1 MIRGFYSG
9 ASGLISQQQKLNVI
23 ANNFANVSTVGFKSQ
38 DQQFSTLVYRN
49 VNGALPPISTGH
61 GVRPVDIATDFTS
74 GQFARTNLDTDF
86 AIIGDAFFAVEKDE
100 TGEIFYTR
108 NGNFQFQV
116 SDEEEGKFLITA
128 EGYYVLD
135 SEGERINVTERE
147 EEAKDQG
154 EIFSLKGQLGLYT
167 FTNNYGLEH
176 AGDNLFRATEV
187 SGEAEAF
194 IAEEVEY
201 DPEEGGV
208 APEVPTIIEGYLEN
222 SNVDVAQE
230 MVKMI
235 EASKAFQFN
244 SRVVSVTD
252 ELAQTMNQMR

>member
-23 ANNFANVSTVGFKSQ
+23 SNNFANVSTVGFKTQ

-61 GVRPVDIATDFTS
+61 GVRPVDVATDFTS
-74 GQFARTNLDTDF
+74 GSFARTDLETDF
-86 AIIGDAFFAVEKDE
+86 AIVGNAFFAVEDDA
-100 TGEIFYTR
+100 TGEIYYTR
-108 NGNFQFQV
+108 CGNFQYQV
-116 SDEEEGKFLITA
+116 SEEEEGKMLITA
-128 EGYYVLD
+128 EGFYVLD

-147 EEAKDQG
+147 EEAKDEG
-154 EIFSLKGQLGLYT
+154 EIFSLKSQLGLYT
-167 FTNNYGLEH
+167 FANVYGLEH
-176 AGDNLFRATEV
+176 AGDNRFKATEI

-194 IAEEVEY
+194 NAEDLDY
-201 DPEEGGV
+201 DPEDGGP
-208 APEVPTIIEGYLEN
+208 APEIPEIIEGFLEN
-222 SNVDVAQE
+222 SNVDLAQE

-235 EASKAFQFN
+235 EASKAFSFN

-252 ELAQTMNQMR
+252 SMAETMNQLR